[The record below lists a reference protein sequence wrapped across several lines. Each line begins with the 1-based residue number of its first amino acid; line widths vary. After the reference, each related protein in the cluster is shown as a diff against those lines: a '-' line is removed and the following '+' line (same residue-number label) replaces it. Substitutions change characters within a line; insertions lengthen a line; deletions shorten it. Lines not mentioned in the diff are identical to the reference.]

1 MKLKGVIQDLK
12 IKKIKKLNN
21 DSKNISRT
29 FSGLLWAVWDQFI
42 FKQFLDP
49 AYISQELQAPSYVV
63 CTIYR
68 VLIYCNCHFHEIPSV
83 LASSVCW
90 SLQRLTSALTQGGGG
105 GHFFRLTCSVVLWGG
120 RDAANE

>member
-42 FKQFLDP
+42 FKQFLDA

-63 CTIYR
+63 CTNYR
-68 VLIYCNCHFHEIPSV
+68 VLIAPVISTRFPLFQLLLFAGLFSV
-83 LASSVCW
+83 
-90 SLQRLTSALTQGGGG
+90 
-105 GHFFRLTCSVVLWGG
+105 
-120 RDAANE
+120 